1 MLKRTINIV
10 AVTLLIFNATMPIMS
25 QIDKE
30 IRFTCVENEL
40 FGVLTL
46 PNAKKPYPAIILLHG
61 SDRGVADN
69 YKQYA
74 NELIR
79 SGFAVLTY
87 DSPGKGK
94 STGSTVGETFEYRYQ
109 EAISAINYLQSRQDI
124 KPDGIGLWG
133 ISQGG
138 WICQMA
144 AATSDNVAFIIPVS
158 GPGVTVPEQEI
169 FRVKAQSEAA
179 GFSKND
185 VEQAVLIRRLLV
197 DLVLS
202 EPQYVKKNKKDAK
215 NLGSGPW
222 NELIN
227 LAYSKD
233 ALDPKNEMKIFIEV
247 LREIK
252 DENWSKYLMIEYIL
266 SMLENIEPDAWESIK
281 KSFELTMKFDPA
293 NYLTKIHVPV
303 LAIFGDADT
312 SVPVKESIKIYK
324 QALKK
329 AKNKDVTIKVFPNT
343 DHGINVEGKPAP
355 GFYSTMIDWLI
366 NLKL

>member
-124 KPDGIGLWG
+124 KPDG
-133 ISQGG
+133 
-138 WICQMA
+138 MD
-144 AATSDNVAFIIPVS
+144 TSLKTEMLKSLFFSSLSCLLFYVLGRSYS
-158 GPGVTVPEQEI
+158 GK
-169 FRVKAQSEAA
+169 F
-179 GFSKND
+179 
-185 VEQAVLIRRLLV
+185 
-197 DLVLS
+197 
-202 EPQYVKKNKKDAK
+202 
-215 NLGSGPW
+215 
-222 NELIN
+222 
-227 LAYSKD
+227 
-233 ALDPKNEMKIFIEV
+233 
-247 LREIK
+247 
-252 DENWSKYLMIEYIL
+252 
-266 SMLENIEPDAWESIK
+266 LENIIKTGFGIES
-281 KSFELTMKFDPA
+281 
-293 NYLTKIHVPV
+293 
-303 LAIFGDADT
+303 AII
-312 SVPVKESIKIYK
+312 SYR
-324 QALKK
+324 
-329 AKNKDVTIKVFPNT
+329 
-343 DHGINVEGKPAP
+343 
-355 GFYSTMIDWLI
+355 
-366 NLKL
+366 